1 MNLAECARRRLDEA
15 KMRLDDLDESC
26 SSEKSF
32 RESDSAE
39 DVIFKKIEEQHRLH
53 RELLGPFKSVSEL
66 EEANGALQGTIRGL
80 EFAITVYREQK
91 AALERKLA
99 SSEGVEELEAR
110 LKAAWAEDQQL
121 AIAVAVAEEEL
132 ANVRS
137 RCTVRLRTESEREEL
152 RKEDS
157 ELDVELGALRNRLRQ
172 VQESCIGED
181 AIAKEKSLLREK
193 TQQLLSEL
201 RELEKYQTAACE
213 ARMDLLGFC
222 IEKEELL
229 LRVFAKKRELVE
241 LTQFSSTTAGS
252 SMEPIP
258 EEYPVVQIDFE
269 SEDIEVRQAELRA
282 QHESVREVNE
292 MRTAL
297 NLRIQ
302 EVEGELQQL
311 II

>member
-1 MNLAECARRRLDEA
+1 
-15 KMRLDDLDESC
+15 MRLDDLDESC

-99 SSEGVEELEAR
+99 SSEGVEEVEAR

-157 ELDVELGALRNRLRQ
+157 ELDVELDALRNRLRQ

-241 LTQFSSTTAGS
+241 LTQFLSTA
-252 SMEPIP
+252 SMDPIP

-302 EVEGELQQL
+302 EVEADLQQL